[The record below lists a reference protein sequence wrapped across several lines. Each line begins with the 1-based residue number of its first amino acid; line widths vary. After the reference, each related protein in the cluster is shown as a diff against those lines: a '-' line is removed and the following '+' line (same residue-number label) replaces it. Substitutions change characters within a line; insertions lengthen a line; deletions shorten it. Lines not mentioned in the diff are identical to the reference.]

1 MQYYKIKAKYIALLV
16 AQAVV
21 KQFIVPVGRA
31 TAASIKA
38 TLGLPHTIVTAIA
51 EAKESARF
59 EAELDAALI
68 DRCFLDR
75 ASVGLSEEESNLIKS
90 LAKDL

>member
-1 MQYYKIKAKYIALLV
+1 MQYYTIKAKYIALVV

-21 KQFIVPVGRA
+21 HGFIAPVLRA
-31 TAASIKA
+31 TATSIKA
-38 TLGLPHTIVTAIA
+38 TLSLPHTIATAIP

-75 ASVGLSEEESNLIKS
+75 ASVGLSEEESNRIKS
-90 LAKDL
+90 LSKEL